1 VHPDLDRFET
11 VLLDLDGTVYH
22 EEEALPGA
30 IELIRQLQAA
40 RKPYACLTNSTTSPE
55 QLSARLARMGVTVDP
70 LHIYTAA
77 AATCDHVVQRF
88 GGHGRHPRVFN
99 LSTDGVQT
107 MLEGKVQWVNREDDR
122 CDAVICGVPL
132 NVYATEDRQR
142 IALVLL
148 RKGAA
153 LVSICADRIYPSP
166 RGLEFGVGATAAMFA
181 YAANVTPTFCGKP
194 ESIFFTELC
203 RRLGFRPEGCVLV
216 GDNLE
221 SDIEGATRV
230 GMSTI
235 LTLSGIS
242 TREDLATAKVQPGAV
257 IKDLTDLL

>member
-1 VHPDLDRFET
+1 MQIPF
-11 VLLDLDGTVYH
+11 VYNLRSVTNRPVST
-22 EEEALPGA
+22 ALTALGIGLVVA
-30 IELIRQLQAA
+30 VFVAM
-40 RKPYACLTNSTTSPE
+40 
-55 QLSARLARMGVTVDP
+55 LALANGFV
-70 LHIYTAA
+70 A
-77 AATCDHVVQRF
+77 
-88 GGHGRHPRVFN
+88 
-99 LSTDGVQT
+99 
-107 MLEGKVQWVNREDDR
+107 
-122 CDAVICGVPL
+122 
-132 NVYATEDRQR
+132 
-142 IALVLL
+142 ALVKTGSSDNVLLL

-153 LVSICADRIYPSP
+153 LVAICADRIYPSP

-242 TREDLATAKVQPGAV
+242 TRDDLRTAKVQPGAV
-257 IKDLTDLL
+257 VNDLTDLL